1 MYHFVFPLRY
11 KRSVITEEIEESLK
25 DIGLKISER
34 YEINFV
40 EIGYESDKVHF
51 LVQSVPSLSVS
62 EITRKLKSI
71 TTKQLFQRHPEIK
84 EKL

>member
-1 MYHFVFPLRY
+1 LYHFVFPLRY